1 MNKIDLLYGFIIGL
15 AASLLGSFLF
25 MTFFTD
31 YEFIEGVG
39 ILKSQGY
46 LGKLIT
52 VGSLL
57 DLAAFGI
64 LLKMNKELM
73 ARGVVLAVFVI
84 MKHIVNIILS
94 KVLLTVKSKWKIC
107 KRMFICATHGGK
119 MYGRRNT
126 ENQKKVKRYKFGKR
140 I

>member
-1 MNKIDLLYGFIIGL
+1 MKKIKKEDENQ
-15 AASLLGSFLF
+15 SLDYLNEYVVEACFNIFDIKNEYLENWTFLRDIE
-25 MTFFTD
+25 TFFSF

-73 ARGVVLAVFVI
+73 ARGVVLAVFV
-84 MKHIVNIILS
+84 
-94 KVLLTVKSKWKIC
+94 LTI
-107 KRMFICATHGGK
+107 ATIF
-119 MYGRRNT
+119 ML
-126 ENQKKVKRYKFGKR
+126 
-140 I
+140 